1 MPHEHSTTT
10 VSAKS
15 SPRRSPPT
23 LRRIER
29 RSARDRLEAR
39 VRRFDASDAGFG
51 VRPTESDRFAFDV
64 EDFDV
69 VRRVIHG
76 ESQPSVVGINR
87 FDKRHLERNQSRLS
101 RKPLSTL
108 PAYRQRGVCHLDGH
122 Q

>member
-87 FDKRHLERNQSRLS
+87 FDKRHLETEPKPPVAQTALDPCRLTDS
-101 RKPLSTL
+101 E
-108 PAYRQRGVCHLDGH
+108 AFAI
-122 Q
+122 